1 MSSQELPNPQQRPE
15 ELSSEHDE
23 AKEAPSSLQHHEM
36 KELPASSDPAP
47 TSSPTIVKAEAAATP
62 ASLSTDNPR
71 LTSLNAKRAALE
83 QKLATLTSAR
93 ASLVADSKLPSGLD
107 MPASWSDDEKEK
119 HAMQTANV
127 TIKEHIALLH
137 KYNEIKDIGLG
148 LMGWVAESRGVRQ
161 GVVMEEYGM
170 TKED

>member
-1 MSSQELPNPQQRPE
+1 MSSQELPNSQQRPE
-15 ELSSEHDE
+15 ELSSQQNE
-23 AKEAPSSLQHHEM
+23 AREAPFSSQHHEM

-47 TSSPTIVKAEAAATP
+47 TSSPAVLKQEDAAAP
-62 ASLSTDNPR
+62 APPPTDNPR

-83 QKLATLTSAR
+83 EKLATLASER

-107 MPASWSDDEKEK
+107 MPASWSDEEKEK
-119 HAMQTANV
+119 HAMQTANA

-148 LMGWVAESRGVRQ
+148 LMGLVAESRGVRQ